1 MKIASIQP
9 SFSNESD
16 DPRVFADLMASVSPA
31 SGGTQQQPP
40 AAGLA
45 GDAGAAG
52 AAFTPG
58 DFSANAFAV
67 HADQQPGNPFVLGS
81 LPRRPDSYYTN
92 EPLKQ
97 AQFYGYGVQY
107 EAPTTQWINTRLGA
121 RDADPNLPI
130 AAAGSNDL
138 ATDALSSY
146 SAPLK
151 LTARSDAGAYHYS
164 QAPRVSLDHGLV
176 QYVQIVNLAGGR
188 SGAPS
193 GTLS

>member
-1 MKIASIQP
+1 MKIAPIQP
-9 SFSNESD
+9 SYKSPDSETD

-81 LPRRPDSYYTN
+81 LPRRP
-92 EPLKQ
+92 
-97 AQFYGYGVQY
+97 
-107 EAPTTQWINTRLGA
+107 
-121 RDADPNLPI
+121 
-130 AAAGSNDL
+130 AGD
-138 ATDALSSY
+138 T
-146 SAPLK
+146 
-151 LTARSDAGAYHYS
+151 
-164 QAPRVSLDHGLV
+164 
-176 QYVQIVNLAGGR
+176 GR
-188 SGAPS
+188 
-193 GTLS
+193 